1 MDLQRPQ
8 DESRSPDEQVSTAD
22 LIRRAGQERED
33 WYRDLVEHCQDLLCV
48 HDLQGRLLLVN
59 PAPARVLGYSVE
71 ELLQIPI
78 QKLIDAEFRKEV
90 DAYLSGVERSGET
103 HGLMAVVTR
112 AGERRIWEY
121 RSTLRTEG
129 VASPVVRAVA
139 RDVTE
144 QKRADKQLREA
155 SEQLLAT
162 ALEREQTIRDLKL
175 FRALVDQSN
184 DAIEVVDPE
193 TLRFLDVNEKAC
205 RDLGYSREELLSLRV
220 FDVDQSVDQSR
231 RSEVKK
237 QLQER
242 GLAIGE
248 RVHRRKDGSTFPVEI
263 NITSVQLDRTYN
275 VVVARDITE
284 RKRAEEKLREYEKAM
299 EGLDEMIVV
308 LDRDYRYV
316 VANRAFLKNR
326 GLEKEQVLGRSLPE
340 MLNPGVFE
348 GVVKERLDECFRG
361 KVVRYD
367 MKYKYPLLGERDLSV
382 SYFPIEGSNG
392 IDRVAC
398 VLQDITERKQAQDAL
413 RRSEDNYRNFVAQSS
428 EGIFRQDLDAPI
440 PIDLS
445 EDELV
450 HHILHDSYMAE
461 CNDAMVKMYGLSS
474 VNDFLGKRLTETLD
488 PNDPRNIELTREYIR
503 SGFRVLERMSHETDV
518 QGNPKVF
525 RNSMIGIVENG
536 MLVCTWGIQRDIT
549 EKIRL
554 DEARRKAEDALRQSE
569 ERFRVALKNSPI
581 TVFHQDR
588 DLRYVWIYNPHL
600 YANLQVLGKT
610 DDEIMG
616 PERAASLNEFKRGVL
631 ESGVGVRQEIVVA
644 YNGHKYA
651 LDVNIEPLRDSDG
664 TVVGITGSSMD
675 IAKIR
680 ELADRLQ
687 EQKNKLVQ
695 EKLYLEKEIH
705 EELGFQEII
714 GESAAL
720 KDVLKQ
726 ARVVAPLAATVLL
739 LGETGTGKELIARSL
754 HHLSPRHDKNF
765 IKLNCAAVP
774 AGLLESEL
782 FGHEKGA
789 FTGAVSQKI
798 GRMELADKGTLFLDE
813 IGELPLELQP
823 KLLRV
828 LQDQEFERLGGVHT
842 LHVDVRII
850 SATNRDLM
858 GLVLEKK
865 FREDLFYRLNVF
877 PIRLPALRERRSD
890 IPLLVNHFLR
900 KHTARMN
907 KRIES
912 VPEETLEALINW
924 DWPGN
929 VRELENL
936 IERLV
941 ILHKG
946 PVLILPPTEL
956 EAIQEDSSDGT
967 LDGISRE
974 HIVRVLRETNGILS
988 GPSGA
993 AVRLGLK
1000 RTTLQSMLKRLNIE
1014 PREYSRVAAPPSGS
1028 EN

>member
-8 DESRSPDEQVSTAD
+8 DESRSPDEQVSTPD
-22 LIRRAGQERED
+22 LIRRAGQEHED

-78 QKLIDAEFRKEV
+78 GELIAPEFRDQIDTYLKE
-90 DAYLSGVERSGET
+90 AARAGEA
-103 HGLMAVVTR
+103 HGLMAVLTR

-144 QKRADKQLREA
+144 QKRADKRLREA
-155 SEQLLAT
+155 NQQLLAT
-162 ALEREQTIRDLKL
+162 AQEREQTIRDLKL
-175 FRALVDQSN
+175 FRTLVDQSN
-184 DAIEVVDPE
+184 DAIEVIDPE

-220 FDVDQSVDQSR
+220 FDVEQSVDQSR
-231 RSEVKK
+231 RSEVKR

-248 RVHRRKDGSTFPVEI
+248 GIHRRKDGSTFPVEI
-263 NITSVQLDRTYN
+263 NITSVQLDRVYN
-275 VVVARDITE
+275 VVVARDITH

-299 EGLDEMIVV
+299 EGLEEMIVV

-316 VANRAFLKNR
+316 VANRAFLKSR
-326 GLEKEQVLGRSLPE
+326 GLEKEQVLGRSLRE

-361 KVVRYD
+361 KVVRYEK
-367 MKYKYPLLGERDLSV
+367 KYKYPLLGERDLSV
-382 SYFPIEGSNG
+382 SYFPIEGPNG
-392 IDRVAC
+392 VDRVAC

-413 RRSEDNYRNFVAQSS
+413 RRSEENYRNFVAQSS

-450 HHILHDSYMAE
+450 HRILYDSYMAE
-461 CNDAMVKMYGLSS
+461 CNDAMVKMYGLTS

-518 QGNPKVF
+518 HGNPKVF

-569 ERFRVALKNSPI
+569 ERFRVALKNSHI

-616 PERAASLNEFKRGVL
+616 PERAASLNEFKRSVL

-644 YNGHKYA
+644 YNDQKYA
-651 LDVNIEPLRDSDG
+651 LDVNIEPLLDSNG
-664 TVVGITGSSMD
+664 TVIGITGSSID
-675 IAKIR
+675 IAKLR
-680 ELADRLQ
+680 QLADRLQ

-705 EELGFQEII
+705 EELGFREII
-714 GESAAL
+714 GESAAI

-726 ARVVAPLAATVLL
+726 TRVVAPLAATVLL

-828 LQDQEFERLGGVHT
+828 LQDQEFEHLGGVRT
-842 LHVDVRII
+842 LRVDARII
-850 SATNRDLM
+850 AATNRDLM

-877 PIRLPALRERRSD
+877 PIRLPTLRERRSD

-912 VPEETLEALINW
+912 VPEETLEALTNW

-941 ILHKG
+941 ILNKG

-974 HIVRVLRETNGILS
+974 HIVRVLRETNGVLS
-988 GPSGA
+988 GPGGA

-1014 PREYSRVAAPPSGS
+1014 PREYSRVPAPPSGS